1 MFKQAAILTQA
12 QPHQLRAEERGVA
25 GNLILAHG
33 TGSGKTR
40 TAIAIADRL
49 GKPTTVLVPASLV
62 ETFPPALAKTNNA
75 GPHITV
81 FSRPLTL
88 I

>member
-12 QPHQLRAEERGVA
+12 QPHQLRAEDRGVA

-62 ETFPPALAKTNNA
+62 ESPCYRFL
-75 GPHITV
+75 
-81 FSRPLTL
+81 PL
-88 I
+88 